1 MSTREWSDAII
12 IYFIKTT
19 NGNKEIVLCYKVKK
33 KKVANFLLEM
43 NKILLSWLFIP
54 SFLTSKFLFSD
65 TY

>member
-33 KKVANFLLEM
+33 KGGKFVTWNEQ
-43 NKILLSWLFIP
+43 NIIV
-54 SFLTSKFLFSD
+54 LTIYSLHGD
-65 TY
+65 I

>member
-33 KKVANFLLEM
+33 KRVANFLLEM

-54 SFLTSKFLFSD
+54 YMVTSKFLSSD